1 MQVLGNVNRE
11 LAAMADEVV
20 EVVVGI
26 PVYLKGDSAREN
38 SICF

>member
-26 PVYLKGDSAREN
+26 PVVLKGDSAREN